1 MDMAF
6 AGELAINGAL
16 VGLFY
21 ALVGLG
27 IVLIYKASGVVNL
40 AQGAL
45 AMTGGYVAW
54 AAASMAGLPGWA
66 AVPVVLAAMFALGL
80 ALERVVLRRM
90 TGEAP
95 IMVIMVTLG
104 VEIMLRG
111 VVPGIWGAD
120 VKRLDLGIGQDPVFL
135 GPMLINTAYLVGGT
149 VSLAL
154 ILAAVVFFGT
164 LQGIVLRAVSDDQV
178 AAWSVGIR
186 VEHAIALAWG
196 ISGVTAASAGILWGS
211 VQGVDWTLSL
221 FLVKG
226 LAVAILGGLDSVPG
240 LLVAGLVVGV
250 AESLVGG
257 LLDPVVGG
265 GTRDV
270 VAAMI
275 ILLTVLVRPYGLF
288 GRVHIERV

>member
-6 AGELAINGAL
+6 AGELALNGAL

-27 IVLIYKASGVVNL
+27 IVLIYKASGVANL
-40 AQGAL
+40 SQGAL
-45 AMTGGYVAW
+45 AMVGGYVAW
-54 AAASMAGLPGWA
+54 ALATDAGLPAWLA
-66 AVPVVLAAMFALGL
+66 IPLVLVAMFGLGV

-90 TGEAP
+90 AGEAP
-95 IMVIMVTLG
+95 IMIIMVTLG
-104 VEIMLRG
+104 IEIMLRG

-120 VKRLDLGIGQDPVFL
+120 VKRLDLGIGQDPIFL
-135 GPMLINTAYLVGGT
+135 GPMLINTAYLVGGV
-149 VSLAL
+149 VSLVL
-154 ILAAVVFFGT
+154 IGLSVLFFGT
-164 LQGIVLRAVSDDQV
+164 LHGIVLRAVSDDQI

-240 LLVAGLVVGV
+240 LLVAGLLVGI
-250 AESLVGG
+250 AESLVAG
-257 LLDPVVGG
+257 LLDPLVGG
-265 GTRDV
+265 GTRDI
-270 VAAMI
+270 VAAVI

-288 GRVHIERV
+288 GRIHIERV